1 MNKANINIL
10 SFCEIK
16 SNINKLESSKMAS
29 SQKVQEFDM
38 EGMKEFKKS
47 LVCGKC
53 KKPPRPGTKVYTSAC
68 TYECHIFVGDLEY
81 IRFDCCKHCT
91 RGHALKCSEGLT
103 KFFSFFKLFKC
114 INFINGCQEELDA
127 KSLEAHER
135 ICLFREVTCPKL
147 DCNAKFAFIGVEDHF
162 FMRHDMVRMAPV
174 LEFKGNLE
182 DLKKNNFV
190 LNCYRKPFYPQFYV
204 KGNVLHFWVVG
215 HGNQTEIN
223 SFKFRMQ
230 LFVEGRDLLIEDFV
244 KSIDI
249 EKNLLTSGQ
258 DGMMV
263 HVKNLTQ
270 YYDVQS
276 SEFKDQGYIEFKMKI
291 TSEKLDEI
299 AKDENTESGVE
310 DSGSE
315 EK

>member
-1 MNKANINIL
+1 
-10 SFCEIK
+10 
-16 SNINKLESSKMAS
+16 MAS

-147 DCNAKFAFIGVEDHF
+147 YCNAKFNYFTIGEMFEHYQTHANVETF
-162 FMRHDMVRMAPV
+162 EKV
-174 LEFKGNLE
+174 LKFKGGLE
-182 DLKKNNFV
+182 DLVKSTFI
-190 LNCYRKPFYPQFYV
+190 LNSYGKPFYPQFHV
-204 KGNVLHFWVVG
+204 NKKAKTLHFWVVG
-215 HGNQTEIN
+215 HGDQAEID
-223 SFKFRMQ
+223 SFEFDVTFYRNGKK
-230 LFVEGRDLLIEDFV
+230 LLVSDFV
-244 KSIDI
+244 KLIDI
-249 EKNLLTSGQ
+249 DKNLLTSGQ
-258 DGMMV
+258 DGVMIP
-263 HVKNLTQ
+263 VKNLTQ
-270 YYDVQS
+270 IYDFKS
-276 SEFKDQGYIEFKMKI
+276 NEFKDQGYIEFQMKI

-299 AKDENTESGVE
+299 AKDENVESGVE